1 MLLTLHCPAGEFHLD
16 VPTGW
21 TGAQLQNCL
30 VEASGSPH
38 LLHQELHTVHGPLPP
53 VLTTGTWPLVPGV
66 VLATSSR
73 LLPATE
79 LAHHR
84 RADTQEVVIRI
95 NAGAGYGQLF
105 WLGPGEQVS
114 AGVLRLR
121 LTRRGRLKALANRS
135 GVSGAAE
142 VPVRVAVPVGLRVV
156 VPVWLRLRGLRLQ
169 RLPAPEPVPQR
180 WGLTSNVRATHGAA
194 ITLPGLQL
202 TALRVL
208 PGVAGSPPPCCAP
221 AQGTVDGGLDQF
233 HSGRAQPA
241 PTPQTKRR
249 RSAWFRAALMLVPS
263 LAMLA
268 VAWVHDSMVFA
279 FGAAAGVAAVVSS
292 LAVSE
297 LGSGIVEPEA
307 LGLSADKPNL
317 ELTGLSGPL
326 ELSGPGAYERAFA
339 AARAVGGAI
348 RLAVWH
354 PRATSP
360 IWGWNQLLQSTAQP
374 TSTRTCHI
382 IDLTCGPPAGAVLPP
397 PDDQMLFGG
406 GPYLSSA
413 QVWLAHFQQILP
425 PEDLL
430 VVVGAAAPIQDSAA
444 SWWAHQTD
452 MAALKTWARAVARQH
467 GVKSGAA
474 DTSHEA
480 LLPDLGITA
489 EWQHDTEVVQ
499 NSWAQASEEWFVNL
513 TGPGRNTQ
521 SGLDLVTD
529 GPHALVAG
537 TTGSGKSALLRTW
550 LLALCAKHSPRHL
563 QLALID
569 YKGTGSFGGLVD
581 FPHVSGSANNLDREL
596 TLRAFGA
603 LSAEV
608 LDRQK
613 LLSRYAV
620 TDFLQLPAAV
630 RPARLI
636 FAVDEAAALLDQHP
650 ELSQELK
657 LIAAQGRSLG
667 IHLILA
673 TQRAGSAISAQVRA
687 NISLRICL
695 RVADS
700 ADSLDVL
707 DHPGA
712 AELPATAP
720 GSALVSVGGAA
731 PTLLRAAQNRWA
743 AAGRADWTAV
753 ATNVS
758 ARPPG
763 FHTELPAAPA
773 QDLLPEEHCLNLLA
787 ATMRRTAEQILPAS
801 VTQLWR
807 PPLPELIH
815 RPNSPIAPAADTMFP
830 PIALGIADLLPQRR
844 QPELCWLPERGHL
857 LISGGPGSGRS
868 SALLTVGVQAQAAGF
883 HVDSYGLDADLSARL
898 APGGT
903 HLRSDP
909 TGLLLLVQR
918 FELAAVSGRPYLL
931 LLDGWTSALQDLAA
945 LPRGTWSDQLE
956 SAAQLRGSARLG
968 ITTSA
973 NPGSLSQIV
982 NQRLV
987 LRCPDPTSLVFAGVP
1002 SAWPAPS
1009 VPGRAVGMGFAPSS
1023 IVTAQLYLTKTAP
1036 AQLNRENLNQFPR
1049 LRSLPLDA
1057 NFQHRGAFPGVIGP
1071 TAAPLEVDPKR
1082 SVLLVAP
1089 QGAGHDHL
1097 LENWPQAP
1105 GGLVISQLDKQLQE
1119 LTISETDLEESVNAG
1134 TPLVATVATHALVNA
1149 YSGILAALR
1158 RTTDLIVLDP
1168 LSDGGLELLDPR
1180 HHYLTSA
1187 LVRGRADLG
1196 IYRQDSRAWQVQL
1209 FGNGSP

>member
-1 MLLTLHCPAGEFHLD
+1 MLLTLHCPTGELHLD
-16 VPTGW
+16 VPPGW
-21 TGAQLQNCL
+21 TGAQLRNCL
-30 VEASGSPH
+30 AEATGSPH
-38 LLHQELHTVHGPLPP
+38 LVHQELHTVHGPLPA

-66 VLATSSR
+66 VLATSSH

-79 LAHHR
+79 LTHHR
-84 RADTQEVVIRI
+84 SAETQDVVVRV

-105 WLGPGEQVS
+105 WLGPGEQVC

-121 LTRRGRLKALANRS
+121 LTRRSRLKAFANRGRAS
-135 GVSGAAE
+135 GTASMPA
-142 VPVRVAVPVGLRVV
+142 RVV
-156 VPVWLRLRGLRLQ
+156 VPAALRLRGLRLAQ
-169 RLPAPEPVPQR
+169 LPVPELIPHW
-180 WGLTSNVRATHGAA
+180 WGLSASVEATHGA
-194 ITLPGLQL
+194 TLTIPGLQL

-208 PGVAGSPPPCCAP
+208 PRVAGAPPPCCGPAP
-221 AQGTVDGGLDQF
+221 GTVEGKPDQF
-233 HSGRAQPA
+233 HAGRAAPA
-241 PTPQTKRR
+241 PTPETKRR
-249 RSAWFRAALMLVPS
+249 RAAWLRAALMLVPS

-268 VAWVHDSMVFA
+268 VAWVQGSLLFA
-279 FGAAAGVAAVVSS
+279 LGAAAGVAAAISS

-297 LGSGIVEPEA
+297 LGSGGADLNV
-307 LGLSADKPNL
+307 LGLAADKPNL
-317 ELTGLSGPL
+317 ELTTRSGLL
-326 ELSGPGAYERAFA
+326 EFSGPGAYEQAFA

-354 PRATSP
+354 PRATAP
-360 IWGWNQLLQSTAQP
+360 VWGWHRLLQATYQP
-374 TSTRTCHI
+374 NSTRTCHI

-397 PDDQMLFGG
+397 PDEPMLFGAG
-406 GPYLSSA
+406 LHPSSA
-413 QVWLAHFQQILP
+413 QAWLAHFQKTLP

-430 VVVGAAAPIQDSAA
+430 VAVVSPAHSQGQAAT
-444 SWWAHQTD
+444 WWKHQTD
-452 MAALKTWARAVARQH
+452 MAALKTWVRAVARQH
-467 GVKSGAA
+467 SAATGAA
-474 DTSHEA
+474 GARNEA
-480 LLPDLGITA
+480 LLPDLGITDD
-489 EWQHDTEVVQ
+489 WQHDTELVQ
-499 NSWAQASEEWFVNL
+499 SSWSQASEDWFVNL
-513 TGPGRNTQ
+513 SGPGRSTLG
-521 SGLDLVTD
+521 GLDLVKD

-608 LDRQK
+608 LDRQR
-613 LLSRYAV
+613 LLSRHAV
-620 TDFLQLPAAV
+620 TDFLQLPPAV

-720 GSALVSVGGAA
+720 GSALVSVGGST
-731 PTLLRAAQNRWA
+731 PTSLRAAQNRWA
-743 AAGRADWTAV
+743 TAGRATWTAI
-753 ATNVS
+753 APHVS

-763 FHTELPAAPA
+763 LHPEPPPAAT

-787 ATMRRTAEQILPAS
+787 TTMNRASAQILPAPI
-801 VTQLWR
+801 TQLWR
-807 PPLPELIH
+807 PPLPEVIQ
-815 RPNSPIAPAADTMFP
+815 RPDNQNIAAPDTVFP
-830 PIALGIADLLPQRR
+830 PIALGVADLLQQRQ
-844 QPELCWLPERGHL
+844 QPELCWLPEHGHL

-868 SALLTVGVQAQAAGF
+868 SALVTVGAQAQAAGVQ
-883 HVDSYGLDADLSARL
+883 VDSYGLDANLAARL

-918 FELAAVSGRPYLL
+918 FELAAMAGQPYLL
-931 LLDGWTSALQDLAA
+931 LLDGWTTALQDLAA

-956 SAAQLRGSARLG
+956 AAVQLRGTARLA

-973 NPGSLSQIV
+973 NPGSMSQSV

-1002 SAWPAPS
+1002 SAWPAPT
-1009 VPGRAVGMGFAPSS
+1009 VPGRAVGLGFAPSGV
-1023 IVTAQLYLTKTAP
+1023 VTAQLYLTKTAP
-1036 AQLNRENLNQFPR
+1036 TALNPQAPAQFPK
-1049 LRSLPLDA
+1049 LRSMPLDT
-1057 NFQHRGAFPGVIGP
+1057 NLRGSGASAGVIGP
-1071 TAAPLEVDPKR
+1071 AAAPLNMDPER
-1082 SVLLVAP
+1082 SLLLVAP
-1089 QGAGHDHL
+1089 QGTYHDHL
-1097 LENWPQAP
+1097 LENLPLSPRAV
-1105 GGLVISQLDKQLQE
+1105 VISQLDKQLYD
-1119 LTISETDLEESVNAG
+1119 LTISETDLGESLSTGV
-1134 TPLVATVATHALVNA
+1134 PLVATVATHALVNA
-1149 YSGILAALR
+1149 YSGILATLR
-1158 RTTDLIVLDP
+1158 RTADLIVLDP
-1168 LSDGGLELLDPR
+1168 LTDGGLELLETR

-1187 LVRGRADLG
+1187 LLRGRSDTG

-1209 FGNGSP
+1209 FGNRSP